1 MDKWKRRLEE
11 VEEAL
16 QKLQNTLGGGWWKLH
31 SKTKGKLLTQQ
42 QLFAYRRLL
51 HSEED
56 FHIKSN
62 LCVIFHTLLLAQR
75 S

>member
-42 QLFAYRRLL
+42 QLFAIVVFFIRKR
-51 HSEED
+51 
-56 FHIKSN
+56 
-62 LCVIFHTLLLAQR
+62 IFILGAICA
-75 S
+75 